1 MLEHHHLGD
10 KSGHIASLS
19 AQIGEALFL
28 PSLAIGKGITL
39 PCPEPWQN
47 KTIYR
52 IQKSLVKQR

>member
-1 MLEHHHLGD
+1 VLEHHHLGD
-10 KSGHIASLS
+10 KSGHIASL
-19 AQIGEALFL
+19 
-28 PSLAIGKGITL
+28 SLAIGKGITL